1 MLCALCIPLTSDV
14 SNEAGVHVQ
23 AHAQNGVCVVEAPR
37 CLVCFLLGTTE
48 KNKYLKI
55 CFSYFFSNFN
65 SSRDKEKMLI
75 KILHAY
81 QLLRYHVLML

>member
-48 KNKYLKI
+48 KKQVFKNL
-55 CFSYFFSNFN
+55 F
-65 SSRDKEKMLI
+65 
-75 KILHAY
+75 
-81 QLLRYHVLML
+81 